1 MPIHRHIKNVV
12 HNYTDAER
20 KVREAT
26 SNDPWGPSSTLMAEI
41 ADKTHNVMAFTE
53 IMQMIWRRLNDKSK
67 NWRHVYKAL
76 VLLEY
81 LSKTGSDKVATQ
93 CRENIHSIE
102 TLRFSW
108 TGRCGD
114 STKHEGGTS
123 TVGVDPR

>member
-1 MPIHRHIKNVV
+1 
-12 HNYTDAER
+12 
-20 KVREAT
+20 
-26 SNDPWGPSSTLMAEI
+26 MAEI

-102 TLRFSW
+102 TLRCETSSI
-108 TGRCGD
+108 GRSVRCFNVAA
-114 STKHEGGTS
+114 STSLAYSRALQSVPSTTS
-123 TVGVDPR
+123 AALQPQ